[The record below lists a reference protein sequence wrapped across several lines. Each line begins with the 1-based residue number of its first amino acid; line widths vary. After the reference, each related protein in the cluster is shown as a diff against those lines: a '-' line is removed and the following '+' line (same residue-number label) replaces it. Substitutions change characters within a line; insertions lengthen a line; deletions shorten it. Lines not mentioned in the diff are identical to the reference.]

1 MENLKTVINKILEA
15 SDFFDED
22 DIEDITEWLRQ
33 TLRALPDDKREVLRS
48 ELNELSKSDLPGFYN
63 DIKDMDDDEIQ
74 EVISVFGTLVLV
86 ALPLLAELANEAN
99 TD

>member
-1 MENLKTVINKILEA
+1 MENLETVINKILEA

-22 DIEDITEWLRQ
+22 DIEELTEWLRQ
-33 TLRALPDDKREVLRS
+33 TFRALPDNKREVLRS
-48 ELNELSKSDLPGFYN
+48 ELNELSKSEFPRFYN

-74 EVISVFGTLVLV
+74 DMISVFGTLVLV

-99 TD
+99 AN

>member
-15 SDFFDED
+15 SDFFGED

-33 TLRALPDDKREVLRS
+33 TFRALPDDKREVLRS

-99 TD
+99 AD